1 VNSITSTSGLVL
13 PSAPSH
19 SMLW

>member
-1 VNSITSTSGLVL
+1 VNDITSTSGLVL